1 MPSIPPCSPRS
12 KLFVQIVY
20 ALFSVRPLAAIGL
33 ALLTATACSSIPD
46 TSAQAPA
53 TPAPKAPSHPNAAFA
68 KPAPADVE
76 FMQGMIGH
84 HAQALEMTKLLY
96 TRTNRPEM
104 KLLAERI
111 DVSQADEIK
120 MMKTWLTTRGL
131 EAPGEHAHHTGG
143 PLMPGMLT
151 AEQMTKLGAAR
162 GDEFDRL
169 FLEAMIFHHLGAI
182 TMVEKLLASPGAAQD
197 SDIFDF
203 ASHVD
208 SDQKM
213 EISRMRAL
221 LKTKG
226 SYLDLWKTQ
235 GT

>member
-1 MPSIPPCSPRS
+1 VI
-12 KLFVQIVY
+12 
-20 ALFSVRPLAAIGL
+20 LA
-33 ALLTATACSSIPD
+33 TAACSSAPV
-46 TSAQAPA
+46 TPA
-53 TPAPKAPSHPNAAFA
+53 TGPPSASASGAKGALPKPVA
-68 KPAPADVE
+68 ADVE

-84 HAQALEMTKLLY
+84 HAQALEMTALLY

-111 DVSQADEIK
+111 DVSQGDEIK
-120 MMKTWLTTRGL
+120 MMKAWLTARGL
-131 EAPGEHAHHTGG
+131 EVPSEHAHHMGG

-151 AEQMTKLGAAR
+151 AEQMTKLGAAK

-182 TMVEKLLASPGAAQD
+182 TMVEKLLASPGAAQE
-197 SDIFDF
+197 SEVADF

-208 SDQKM
+208 GDQRM

-221 LKTKG
+221 LKTLKTLKG
-226 SYLDLWKTQ
+226 SL
-235 GT
+235 

>member
-1 MPSIPPCSPRS
+1 
-12 KLFVQIVY
+12 
-20 ALFSVRPLAAIGL
+20 VRFAVAIGL
-33 ALLTATACSSIPD
+33 LLLSAACRSTPVTQSG
-46 TSAQAPA
+46 SASPGAPLPKPAAPA
-53 TPAPKAPSHPNAAFA
+53 KAQLPKPVQ
-68 KPAPADVE
+68 ADID

-84 HAQALEMTKLLY
+84 HAQALEMTALLY

-111 DVSQADEIK
+111 DVSQGDEIK

-131 EAPGEHAHHTGG
+131 DVPSEHAHHMGG

-151 AEQMTKLGAAR
+151 ADQMTRLGAAR

-182 TMVEKLLASPGAAQD
+182 TMVEKLLASPGAAQE
-197 SDIFDF
+197 SEVSDF

-208 SDQKM
+208 GDQKM
-213 EISRMRAL
+213 EIARMRAL
-221 LKTKG
+221 LKTFKG
-226 SYLDLWKTQ
+226 SL
-235 GT
+235 

>member
-1 MPSIPPCSPRS
+1 MC
-12 KLFVQIVY
+12 LAIV
-20 ALFSVRPLAAIGL
+20 
-33 ALLTATACSSIPD
+33 TATGCRSATD
-46 TSAQAPA
+46 TSAPAPA
-53 TPAPKAPSHPNAAFA
+53 TPAPPAPSPAKAALP
-68 KPAPADVE
+68 KPVAADVE

-111 DVSQADEIK
+111 DVSQADEIR
-120 MMKTWLTTRGL
+120 MMRTWLTTRGL
-131 EAPGEHAHHTGG
+131 EVPGEHAHHLGG

-182 TMVEKLLASPGAAQD
+182 TMVEKLLAAPGAAQD

-221 LKTKG
+221 LKTIKTLKG
-226 SYLDLWKTQ
+226 SL
-235 GT
+235 

>member
-1 MPSIPPCSPRS
+1 MRVLIASIVLVTGLGCRS
-12 KLFVQIVY
+12 V
-20 ALFSVRPLAAIGL
+20 AN
-33 ALLTATACSSIPD
+33 
-46 TSAQAPA
+46 APA
-53 TPAPKAPSHPNAAFA
+53 ADPARPATTLRHTAADTA
-68 KPAPADVE
+68 

-84 HAQALEMTKLLY
+84 HAQALEMTALLY
-96 TRTNRPEM
+96 TRTKRPEM

-111 DVSQADEIK
+111 DVSQGDEIK
-120 MMKTWLTTRGL
+120 MMKTWLTTRG
-131 EAPGEHAHHTGG
+131 EEVPSEHAHHMGG

-151 AEQMTKLGAAR
+151 AEQMTKLGAAK

-182 TMVEKLLASPGAAQD
+182 TMVEKLLASPGAAQE
-197 SDIFDF
+197 SEIADF

-221 LKTKG
+221 LKTLKG
-226 SYLDLWKTQ
+226 SL
-235 GT
+235 

>member
-1 MPSIPPCSPRS
+1 MRFLIASSVLVACLGCRS
-12 KLFVQIVY
+12 V
-20 ALFSVRPLAAIGL
+20 AN
-33 ALLTATACSSIPD
+33 
-46 TSAQAPA
+46 APA
-53 TPAPKAPSHPNAAFA
+53 AAPGKAAVT

-84 HAQALEMTKLLY
+84 HAQALEMTALLY
-96 TRTNRPEM
+96 TRTKRPEM

-111 DVSQADEIK
+111 DVSQGDEIK
-120 MMKTWLTTRGL
+120 MMKTWLTNRGA
-131 EAPGEHAHHTGG
+131 EVPSEHAHHMGG
-143 PLMPGMLT
+143 ALMPGMLT
-151 AEQMTKLGAAR
+151 AEQMAKLGAAS

-182 TMVEKLLASPGAAQD
+182 TMVEKLLASPGAAQE
-197 SDIFDF
+197 SEIADF

-221 LKTKG
+221 LKTLKG
-226 SYLDLWKTQ
+226 NL
-235 GT
+235 